1 MSFRGRRD
9 SLPEWLAWLE
19 RLHPREIDLGLE
31 RVGAVAGRLGLIHS
45 DVVTLTVAGTNGK
58 GSSASL
64 AAQIYQNAGY
74 RVGLY
79 TSPHLM
85 AYNERIRIDG
95 QVVGDAEIC
104 IAFDKIEQQRG
115 QTGLTY
121 FEFGTLAALYLFR
134 ERGVELQVLEV
145 GLGGRLDAV
154 NIVDADAALV
164 TSIGIDHVDWL
175 GPDRESIGLEKA
187 HVFRSG
193 RPAICAD
200 SSPPESLRA
209 HARSVGAGYLE
220 IGTDFHLQCHDGD
233 WSWHCGLRQLP
244 LPRTDYLN
252 VAAHRGNAAGVLT
265 AVDCLQPRLPVGEHS
280 IAEALTDFCMPGRFE
295 RRGRLILDVAHNMDA
310 AGVLLAQLRQLRPGH
325 RFPFVLGMLK
335 DKDVEAYCNI
345 LRPVMGQVYCIGL
358 GSPRGLDSATLQR
371 RVASLGIAA
380 QACESIEKAVGQALN
395 NFENN
400 EVVVT
405 GSFLTVAAGMAY
417 G

>member
-19 RLHPREIDLGLE
+19 RLHPQEIDLGLE
-31 RVGAVAGRLGLIHS
+31 RVGEVANRLGL
-45 DVVTLTVAGTNGK
+45 DETDAVTLTVAGTNGK

-64 AAQIYQNAGY
+64 AAQIYLNAGY

-79 TSPHLM
+79 TSPHLLT
-85 AYNERIRIDG
+85 YNERIRVNG
-95 QVVGDAEIC
+95 QAVGDAEIC
-104 IAFDKIEQQRG
+104 TAFDKIEQQRG

-134 ERGVELQVLEV
+134 ERGVEVQVLEV

-164 TSIGIDHVDWL
+164 TSIGIDHVEWL
-175 GPDRESIGLEKA
+175 GPDRASIGLEKA
-187 HVFRSG
+187 HVFRDG

-209 HARSVGAGYLE
+209 YARSVGAGYLE
-220 IGTDFHLQCHDGD
+220 LGTDFDLQCRDGD
-233 WSWHCGLRQLP
+233 WAWHCGMRKLP
-244 LPRTDYLN
+244 LPRTDYLK
-252 VAAHRGNAAGVLT
+252 VAEHRCNAAGVLA
-265 AVDCLQPRLPVGEHS
+265 AVDSLQARLPIDDHSVVG
-280 IAEALTDFCMPGRFE
+280 ALSDFRMPGRFE

-345 LRPVMGQVYCIGL
+345 LRPVMGRVYCIGL
-358 GSPRGLDSATLQR
+358 DSPRGLDSVTLQR
-371 RVASLGIAA
+371 RVASLSIAA
-380 QACESIEKAVGQALN
+380 QACETIEEAVGQALN
-395 NFENN
+395 NFENY